1 VRSARRT
8 SRGNPQCPAVA
19 LRRGDRKPAQIF
31 DWLVD
36 PSRSPS
42 QCAGRVHPGRRNP
55 GRHELAVIEPS
66 RDRSSKPSSPTPH
79 PSANGVGA
87 TTDAQARGQ
96 SRTQLHPS
104 RVTRTR
110 RIRGNR
116 ICGFTAKKPTA
127 YSVSCCVAVTFS
139 VITPLPT
146 IATVASLDHWSK
158 QLSGDCVFAS
168 SDESISAAGNVTVWV
183 LTIAREDT
191 IYRLHLWRRRCLL
204 ASGVADGLGAKGNRR
219 RGFARRFYRA

>member
-1 VRSARRT
+1 VRGPPPPRVDSGRQASRRF
-8 SRGNPQCPAVA
+8 V
-19 LRRGDRKPAQIF
+19 
-31 DWLVD
+31 
-36 PSRSPS
+36 SPS

-79 PSANGVGA
+79 PTANGVGA

-116 ICGFTAKKPTA
+116 ICGFTAKTLRIRYQAVPH
-127 YSVSCCVAVTFS
+127 YDSSSRCVAITCGLCTVHSHNLFRATAPACRYVTDDS
-139 VITPLPT
+139 SNESARRGREMRRLGPT
-146 IATVASLDHWSK
+146 SARARPDGAAPPP
-158 QLSGDCVFAS
+158 GDCTGSVTQPDPGGMLS
-168 SDESISAAGNVTVWV
+168 RQDERTG
-183 LTIAREDT
+183 
-191 IYRLHLWRRRCLL
+191 
-204 ASGVADGLGAKGNRR
+204 GV
-219 RGFARRFYRA
+219 